1 VISDTVAEVVAA
13 LEAAGL
19 RVAERS
25 GDITPPVC
33 YLQLGQV
40 TNAGTML
47 AGGILTT
54 LYVHYIPVRGLDN
67 LAGDAE
73 ALDALYAALGPLAA
87 LDLVATRTSV
97 TITNDTWP
105 CYRADL
111 TALAV

>member
-1 VISDTVAEVVAA
+1 MIADTVADVVAA
-13 LEAAGL
+13 LEGAGL
-19 RVAERS
+19 RVAERA

-40 TNAGTML
+40 TTAGTVL
-47 AGGILTT
+47 AGGVLSV

-67 LAGDAE
+67 LAGDAA
-73 ALDALYAALGPLAA
+73 ALDALFAALAPLAA
-87 LDLVATRTSV
+87 TDLVATRTSV

-111 TALAV
+111 SALAV